1 MSEIKDK
8 LISVYEIKAKRD
20 IYGNECKVKRYIHD
34 RNRLRAYVRELSE
47 REKFAAKASG
57 SEQST
62 VFKVNY
68 NEKLKAGLYLD
79 FRGESYFIKSVDGFE
94 FYRRDLTIRAE
105 RVNPEPVD
113 YRDLYEGDDET

>member
-8 LISVYEIKAKRD
+8 FIAVYEVNAGRD
-20 IYGNECKVKRYIHD
+20 VYGNECKVKRYIHGRD
-34 RNRLRAYVRELSE
+34 RLRAYARELTE

-68 NEKLKAGLYLD
+68 NPKLKAGLYLD
-79 FRGESYFIKSVDGFE
+79 FRGETYLVKSVDGFE
-94 FYRRDLTIRAE
+94 FYKRGLTIRAE
-105 RVNPEPVD
+105 RVKPEPTD
-113 YRDLYEGDDET
+113 HEEWEGDA

>member
-20 IYGNECKVKRYIHD
+20 IYGNECKVKLYIHD

-57 SEQST
+57 FEQST

-79 FRGESYFIKSVDGFE
+79 LLD
-94 FYRRDLTIRAE
+94 
-105 RVNPEPVD
+105 
-113 YRDLYEGDDET
+113 